1 MIRFTRFLRF
11 FFKYGLIGVLLFIFY
26 ANTVIG
32 DFSRDRLYERVAV
45 VPQHDYAVVLGTSQ
59 YLASGGRNPFFAHR
73 VQATAELFHA
83 GKIRYVVASGDNRT
97 PAYNE
102 PAALEAALAEAGVPP
117 SNVIR
122 DGGGV
127 GTLQSMRRA
136 RDVYGLERFIVVSQR
151 FHNERAVYLASHM
164 GVDVIGYNAADVT
177 GTTALRTN
185 VREYFA
191 RVKALVDARF
201 RLR

>member
-1 MIRFTRFLRF
+1 
-11 FFKYGLIGVLLFIFY
+11 
-26 ANTVIG
+26 
-32 DFSRDRLYERVAV
+32 
-45 VPQHDYAVVLGTSQ
+45 
-59 YLASGGRNPFFAHR
+59 
-73 VQATAELFHA
+73 
-83 GKIRYVVASGDNRT
+83 VVASGDNRT
-97 PAYNE
+97 AAYNE
-102 PAALEAALAEAGVPP
+102 PAALEEALAEAGVPP

-136 RDVYGLERFIVVSQR
+136 RDIYGLERFIVVSQR

-164 GVDVIGYNAADVT
+164 GLDVVGYNAADVT